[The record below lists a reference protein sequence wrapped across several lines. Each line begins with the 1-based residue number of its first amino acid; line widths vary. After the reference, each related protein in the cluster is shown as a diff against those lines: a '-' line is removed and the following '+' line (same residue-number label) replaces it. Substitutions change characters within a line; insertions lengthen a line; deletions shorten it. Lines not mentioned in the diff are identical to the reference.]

1 MKKFNLLMALMMVF
15 ALSFAACNDD
25 EEQIPPTDGGNL
37 TFEVTV
43 GEITS
48 SSIAYTVTPSD
59 LKAEYLCIL
68 ADAKTVESFTR
79 DEFLVEAILEELK
92 AEAGAQGKTLAE
104 YMPEIVDK
112 GAITNG
118 KFSNLSP
125 ASKYYIILF
134 GVDPANGY
142 KANSDV
148 VKKDVTTEEF
158 QDLNITFEVET
169 TVDGNSATFKIIPSN
184 NDDVWYFTTLPKAT
198 YDTYTDPA
206 GQYKMET
213 RQFMLFCLQQEIE
226 ARRQQG
232 MSDTEI
238 MNAIFHK
245 GALELE
251 GKGLTANTEYINQ
264 IAGFI
269 ITPEGQVTIATDVTT
284 TTYTTGNAQAQDF
297 TFEITVGEVEA
308 MNAAIKIVPTDETAT
323 FCWMVAPWDGKKTAT
338 EVMNDIVAQYGNFM
352 NNGAMLYKG
361 VQDYTGGPGSP
372 YKYKLDAADTY
383 YYVIAFG
390 YAGGVTTEPVMETF
404 RSLAAPDP
412 ESTTFQ
418 ITASDISPYGF
429 SAEVTPSETTTY
441 YTVKFMPTEEFKTL
455 DFDQLTADI
464 NANFDEMFAMSQM
477 FDPNT
482 TVAQVLSTYYY
493 KGVFTVDAS
502 ELTPETAC
510 SGFVAALSA
519 ETGHVVK
526 IHKFENIATTG
537 KLGNINPSIEL
548 IGYWSGDD
556 EAGQIFGQPD
566 ATRGKAITVVKYSG
580 FNSARKLFALMWYDE
595 MTNVDQYPDASLWS
609 QLKANWL
616 EIDQSQPYSFY
627 VVEWETPQ
635 TAFAYAEDNDGNPGT
650 FGRLFTRATAEN
662 KGNIQDLIDL
672 VEKLNATS
680 KSSFTLPKSGIIG
693 KNTGITR
700 NDKNIKANT
709 PVANVVKNEVEVVE
723 PKPFASSYNVSYV
736 RPFYL

>member
-1 MKKFNLLMALMMVF
+1 MLKF
-15 ALSFAACNDD
+15 
-25 EEQIPPTDGGNL
+25 
-37 TFEVTV
+37 
-43 GEITS
+43 
-48 SSIAYTVTPSD
+48 
-59 LKAEYLCIL
+59 
-68 ADAKTVESFTR
+68 
-79 DEFLVEAILEELK
+79 
-92 AEAGAQGKTLAE
+92 
-104 YMPEIVDK
+104 
-112 GAITNG
+112 
-118 KFSNLSP
+118 
-125 ASKYYIILF
+125 
-134 GVDPANGY
+134 
-142 KANSDV
+142 
-148 VKKDVTTEEF
+148 
-158 QDLNITFEVET
+158 
-169 TVDGNSATFKIIPSN
+169 
-184 NDDVWYFTTLPKAT
+184 
-198 YDTYTDPA
+198 
-206 GQYKMET
+206 
-213 RQFMLFCLQQEIE
+213 
-226 ARRQQG
+226 
-232 MSDTEI
+232 
-238 MNAIFHK
+238 
-245 GALELE
+245 
-251 GKGLTANTEYINQ
+251 
-264 IAGFI
+264 
-269 ITPEGQVTIATDVTT
+269 
-284 TTYTTGNAQAQDF
+284 
-297 TFEITVGEVEA
+297 
-308 MNAAIKIVPTDETAT
+308 
-323 FCWMVAPWDGKKTAT
+323 
-338 EVMNDIVAQYGNFM
+338 
-352 NNGAMLYKG
+352 
-361 VQDYTGGPGSP
+361 
-372 YKYKLDAADTY
+372 
-383 YYVIAFG
+383 
-390 YAGGVTTEPVMETF
+390 
-404 RSLAAPDP
+404 
-412 ESTTFQ
+412 
-418 ITASDISPYGF
+418 
-429 SAEVTPSETTTY
+429 
-441 YTVKFMPTEEFKTL
+441 
-455 DFDQLTADI
+455 
-464 NANFDEMFAMSQM
+464 
-477 FDPNT
+477 
-482 TVAQVLSTYYY
+482 LSTYYY